1 MLNDAT
7 GVLPSRS
14 TTERDEM
21 ARTPMTPEAALQACE
36 AALQGK
42 RPYGVR
48 NINSDNRT
56 HVRAWLVAMGLRST
70 YVQNLGLDDLRKVYA
85 DTSNTQLA
93 FMRTLSNGG
102 MSEEQRQEQDSFHDD
117 EADDD
122 LLGDIDTKAKT
133 RAGANA
139 NDAEEASRKLAE
151 ALAAITALG
160 GRPTELDRKAVGEM
174 ISDRLH
180 IVREELISK
189 INDVASRAPLVIEVR
204 REGDLVG
211 RVEGRHHPKFATLL
225 KAATARDASGHVP
238 NVWISGPAGSGKT
251 RAVSDAC
258 KALDIGFEHNGAL
271 SMPHE
276 LTGFIDAG
284 GKFHDTAFYRA
295 YGAACGYLFDE
306 VDGSDN
312 AALLALNAAL
322 ANGHASFP
330 CGPLE
335 RHKDNRIFVAANTWG
350 QGATAEYVG
359 RAKIDAA
366 FLDRFPVKIHFD
378 YDEELEREICGNP
391 DWARQVQAAR
401 AKARSVGLK
410 VAITPRASIGGAAL
424 LASGFSKQEVAE
436 MTYLAS
442 LTPDQRRQ
450 VA

>member
-1 MLNDAT
+1 
-7 GVLPSRS
+7 
-14 TTERDEM
+14 M
-21 ARTPMTPEAALQACE
+21 ARTPMTPEAALQAVE
-36 AALQGK
+36 QALGGK

-102 MSEEQRQEQDSFHDD
+102 MSEEQRQEQDNFHDDED

-122 LLGDIDTKAKT
+122 LLGDIDTDSKAVKAKA
-133 RAGANA
+133 RN

-151 ALAAITALG
+151 ALAMITALG
-160 GRPTELDRKAVGEM
+160 GNKPAELDRKAVGEM
-174 ISDRLH
+174 IAERLH
-180 IVREELISK
+180 IARDELMAK
-189 INDVASRAPLVIEVR
+189 INDIANRAPLVIEVR
-204 REGDLVG
+204 REGDLIG
-211 RVEGRHHPKFATLL
+211 RIEGRHHPKFATLL
-225 KAATARDASGHVP
+225 KAATARDASGYVP
-238 NVWISGPAGSGKT
+238 NIWITGPAGSGKT
-251 RAVSDAC
+251 RAVSDGC
-258 KALDIGFEHNGAL
+258 KALEIGFEHNGAL

-378 YDEELEREICGNP
+378 YDEELEREICGNA

-424 LASGFSKQEVAE
+424 LASGFSKQEVME